1 MARERSENSEQKGTT
16 SKHIEVEIPT
26 FIKIKT
32 PPITIPNDG
41 EFFLD
46 SVLCWVALV
55 VRSQRSQNK
64 WTASPASPPVSPPVS
79 PPASPPLSPPDPLTF
94 MLGLLLLL
102 PSHTNYRIKLVFK
115 IQPKT
120 RYLCQQKLPKTKQLV
135 LDGVGRL
142 HNILHPAILY
152 VVAIWEEVKRNSLGS
167 NDFSKQCLPV
177 KTCDWQFWQLRNV
190 QDSRQS
196 IVCSTDLYFTL
207 ACWQKWHCG
216 ARSTSRNPYRMETS
230 KLSQQLSDQLF
241 EIYCVLSPVS
251 SMQEYIHALPNYSW
265 LSSVSE

>member
-1 MARERSENSEQKGTT
+1 MARKRSENSEQKGTT

-26 FIKIKT
+26 FIKIKI
-32 PPITIPNDG
+32 PPIPIPNHTVDG

-102 PSHTNYRIKLVFK
+102 PSHTNYRIKWVFK

-142 HNILHPAILY
+142 HNILHP
-152 VVAIWEEVKRNSLGS
+152 VDN
-167 NDFSKQCLPV
+167 FSGWSFCKL
-177 KTCDWQFWQLRNV
+177 W
-190 QDSRQS
+190 
-196 IVCSTDLYFTL
+196 
-207 ACWQKWHCG
+207 
-216 ARSTSRNPYRMETS
+216 PYRRRWKETVLEAMTSPNSVCQS
-230 KLSQQLSDQLF
+230 KHVIDNF
-241 EIYCVLSPVS
+241 G
-251 SMQEYIHALPNYSW
+251 N
-265 LSSVSE
+265 

>member
-32 PPITIPNDG
+32 PPIPIPNHTVDG

-64 WTASPASPPVSPPVS
+64 WTASPASPP
-79 PPASPPLSPPDPLTF
+79 LSPPDPLTF

-102 PSHTNYRIKLVFK
+102 PYDTNYRIKLVFK

-142 HNILHPAILY
+142 HNILHPVDNFSGWPFCKLWPYGRRWKETVLEAMTFP
-152 VVAIWEEVKRNSLGS
+152 NSVCQ
-167 NDFSKQCLPV
+167 SKHV
-177 KTCDWQFWQLRNV
+177 IDNFGN
-190 QDSRQS
+190 
-196 IVCSTDLYFTL
+196 
-207 ACWQKWHCG
+207 
-216 ARSTSRNPYRMETS
+216 
-230 KLSQQLSDQLF
+230 
-241 EIYCVLSPVS
+241 
-251 SMQEYIHALPNYSW
+251 
-265 LSSVSE
+265 